1 MRTILKMTYILPMLF
16 IGLIIGG
23 AVAGDKPAWVSGLVL
38 LLLDIVVG
46 IALQYYYGG
55 GNVNPVTFLRKARK
69 FKKNPYLVQ
78 RFSIAQMSVGMINL
92 SQAARVLPR
101 REYNAVRALYTVMQT
116 ETEMIPMNY
125 AEFLEAGKM
134 LMAQFDLLAPLYKFT
149 GEQNA
154 VPDASEPRK
163 QEYREMA
170 WETIEEEGLA
180 SESFKLLSEEFR
192 EKFY

>member
-1 MRTILKMTYILPMLF
+1 MRTLLKMTYILPMLF

-78 RFSIAQMSVGMINL
+78 RFSIAQMSAGMINL
-92 SQAARVLPR
+92 SQAARGTG
-101 REYNAVRALYTVMQT
+101 REVR
-116 ETEMIPMNY
+116 
-125 AEFLEAGKM
+125 G
-134 LMAQFDLLAPLYKFT
+134 
-149 GEQNA
+149 
-154 VPDASEPRK
+154 
-163 QEYREMA
+163 
-170 WETIEEEGLA
+170 
-180 SESFKLLSEEFR
+180 
-192 EKFY
+192 

>member
-1 MRTILKMTYILPMLF
+1 MRTLLKMTYILPMLF

-78 RFSIAQMSVGMINL
+78 RFSIAQMSAGMKI
-92 SQAARVLPR
+92 SPKPR
-101 REYNAVRALYTVMQT
+101 
-116 ETEMIPMNY
+116 
-125 AEFLEAGKM
+125 
-134 LMAQFDLLAPLYKFT
+134 
-149 GEQNA
+149 
-154 VPDASEPRK
+154 ASCQGVSITSSAHCTSSCRQRRK
-163 QEYREMA
+163 
-170 WETIEEEGLA
+170 
-180 SESFKLLSEEFR
+180 
-192 EKFY
+192 

>member
-1 MRTILKMTYILPMLF
+1 MRTLLKMTYILPMLF

-55 GNVNPVTFLRKARK
+55 GNANPVTFLRKARK

-78 RFSIAQMSVGMINL
+78 RFSIAQMSAGMINL

-101 REYNAVRALYTVMQT
+101 REYNVVRALYIIMQA

-125 AEFLEAGKM
+125 AEFLEAGKI

>member
-1 MRTILKMTYILPMLF
+1 
-16 IGLIIGG
+16 
-23 AVAGDKPAWVSGLVL
+23 
-38 LLLDIVVG
+38 
-46 IALQYYYGG
+46 YGG
-55 GNVNPVTFLRKARK
+55 GNVNPVTLLRKARK

-101 REYNAVRALYTVMQT
+101 REYNVVRALYIIMQA

-125 AEFLEAGKM
+125 AEFLEAGKI

-163 QEYREMA
+163 Q
-170 WETIEEEGLA
+170 
-180 SESFKLLSEEFR
+180 
-192 EKFY
+192 